1 MRVADGSTRPVSS
14 PTPPRPRT
22 DLRPTGPRR
31 HLRSAWGPPCTR
43 TPSLALTF
51 ARLQLLAHP
60 HHTHTVTNDPSSQ
73 ARPAGVCTPT
83 RPCAPPSLRGAR
95 SGSLFAPC
103 TQPGP
108 PPLRPT
114 RGWAPAVPPAA
125 RRSWAPSAPL
135 AQPRAPEVPLS
146 PVGPTLPGRPGAPL
160 SPFCP
165 ASPAEG
171 VTGTQ
176 DLSEHR
182 PVCRAGGSRG
192 SPPPRCCGMRPSAN
206 CSRWGRNRAQTAAQA
221 QKRKTPESMCHAPG
235 STNAF

>member
-83 RPCAPPSLRGAR
+83 SPCAPPSLRGAR

-114 RGWAPAVPPAA
+114 RGWAPAVPRCCRKELGALRA
-125 RRSWAPSAPL
+125 LGTAPG
-135 AQPRAPEVPLS
+135 PR
-146 PVGPTLPGRPGAPL
+146 
-160 SPFCP
+160 
-165 ASPAEG
+165 
-171 VTGTQ
+171 GTF
-176 DLSEHR
+176 
-182 PVCRAGGSRG
+182 VSRG
-192 SPPPRCCGMRPSAN
+192 AHSPRPSW
-206 CSRWGRNRAQTAAQA
+206 CTFVSLLSSVPCGRSHRHSG
-221 QKRKTPESMCHAPG
+221 PV
-235 STNAF
+235 